1 VWNLAF
7 SPRLGTGNHNLGG
20 GFGYTPTVDA
30 YAAMIHCFGV
40 AKDDASMLAALLELC
55 AAPGLDGGP
64 EGIVDV
70 AAKHL
75 SLSIGR
81 ADDAFFLLQKM
92 HAAHQQ
98 QAAAAAAAQ
107 AEAQQ
112 QQQQRQA
119 AEETEA
125 AAAVEGDANSAG
137 ADADSHGSD
146 DGSAAAAAAKVNP
159 EPSTSASSAPPLRAV
174 HVTALN
180 AVIRACALQGSL
192 ERAFATFDSLSDFG
206 LEPNE
211 RTFAGL
217 LQACANSSS
226 KGNQNAGV
234 AAALLEEMKSRYDL
248 EPGPAEYHWATLA
261 LAQGG
266 HWKEAEDLIE
276 RASYRGFAMSVTRLQ
291 LAHVKLN
298 LRDIGG
304 AEVLVKEVHES
315 GARLPAPLLNRLKVA
330 RENAAG
336 GGGGSQYRK

>member
-7 SPRLGTGNHNLGG
+7 SPRLGKGHHNHGG
-20 GFGYTPTVDA
+20 GFGYAPTADA
-30 YAAMIHCFGV
+30 YAAMIQCFGV

-81 ADDAFFLLQKM
+81 ADDAFFVLQKM

-98 QAAAAAAAQ
+98 QVAAAAAQ

-112 QQQQRQA
+112 QQIRQE
-119 AEETEA
+119 AEEV
-125 AAAVEGDANSAG
+125 AVGRDANNAE
-137 ADADSHGSD
+137 ADADDASSSH
-146 DGSAAAAAAKVNP
+146 DGATAAPEAEVAA
-159 EPSTSASSAPPLRAV
+159 EPSTSASSSAPPLRAV

-304 AEVLVKEVHES
+304 AEALVKEVHES

-330 RENAAG
+330 RENSAG
-336 GGGGSQYRK
+336 SGSSTKFQK